1 MTPVK
6 HRITGAELAFQLD
19 REMQIVRD
27 ELTKAPA
34 RIGRTIVKDG
44 PLRVTI
50 VGLHPGHEL
59 REHTSAG
66 PITIQ
71 VLEGSIVVTVAGKP
85 CPLEQHG
92 LMALDGGVPHAVRS
106 DTGALFLLTVM
117 HAVQQRREADPEER
131 AIDETLDESFPAS
144 DPPGWTPGGR

>member
-1 MTPVK
+1 MTPVQ
-6 HRITGAELAFQLD
+6 HRISGEELAFQLD

-27 ELTKAPA
+27 ELTNAPA

-50 VGLHPGHEL
+50 VGLHAGHEL

-85 CPLEQHG
+85 CPLAQHG
-92 LMALDGGVPHAVRS
+92 LIALDGGVPHAVHS
-106 DTGALFLLTVM
+106 EKGAMFLLTVM
-117 HAVQQRREADPEER
+117 HGSAGTSH
-131 AIDETLDESFPAS
+131 AI
-144 DPPGWTPGGR
+144 PPSAPRQP